1 MFAFSIGETVL
12 VAGDEATI
20 ENLMGSWEDFPG
32 EAVYGIRF
40 TKNGRALSVLER
52 NIERA

>member
-1 MFAFSIGETVL
+1 MFAFSIGDTVI

-20 ENLMGSWEDFPG
+20 ENIMMPWEEFP
-32 EAVYGIRF
+32 EESVYGIRF